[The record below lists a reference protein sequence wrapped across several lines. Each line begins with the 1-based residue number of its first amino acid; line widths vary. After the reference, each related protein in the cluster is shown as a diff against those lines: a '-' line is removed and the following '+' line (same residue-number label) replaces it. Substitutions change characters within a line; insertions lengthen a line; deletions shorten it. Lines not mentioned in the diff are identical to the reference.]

1 MEKIKIGKIVN
12 AVGLK
17 GEVKVYNYS
26 DSEEVYERTPEIY
39 AGDRLLKVQNVRM
52 QKNMVILKLSGIDD
66 RNAAEAHKARRA
78 AAKTVKAD
86 REDVP
91 AESALVN
98 WPVQIKLAPIQAPY
112 FEDADLLIAADC
124 SAYAYGNFHGD
135 FIDGKITLMGCPKL
149 DMVDYSEKLT
159 ELFTRNTIRSITLTR
174 MEVPCCGGLEYAVKQ
189 AVAASGK
196 DIPLKVVTIGINGDL
211 K

>member
-66 RNAAEAHKARRA
+66 RNAAEAAKGTELFITEADLPELPEGQFYIRDLIGMEVEEQGGSFHGFVTDVLQNTAQDIFEVKRDDG
-78 AAKTVKAD
+78 KTVLIPKVDAF
-86 REDVP
+86 
-91 AESALVN
+91 
-98 WPVQIKLAPIQAPY
+98 VQK
-112 FEDADLLIAADC
+112 
-124 SAYAYGNFHGD
+124 
-135 FIDGKITLMGCPKL
+135 IDGKERLITVTLIEG
-149 DMVDYSEKLT
+149 LT
-159 ELFTRNTIRSITLTR
+159 
-174 MEVPCCGGLEYAVKQ
+174 
-189 AVAASGK
+189 
-196 DIPLKVVTIGINGDL
+196 DL
-211 K
+211 

>member
-66 RNAAEAHKARRA
+66 RNAAEAAKGTELFITEADLPELPEGQFYIRDLIGMEVEEQGSFHGVVTDVLQNTAQDIFEVKRDDG
-78 AAKTVKAD
+78 KTVLIPKVDAF
-86 REDVP
+86 
-91 AESALVN
+91 
-98 WPVQIKLAPIQAPY
+98 VQK
-112 FEDADLLIAADC
+112 
-124 SAYAYGNFHGD
+124 
-135 FIDGKITLMGCPKL
+135 IDGKERLITVTLIEG
-149 DMVDYSEKLT
+149 LT
-159 ELFTRNTIRSITLTR
+159 
-174 MEVPCCGGLEYAVKQ
+174 
-189 AVAASGK
+189 
-196 DIPLKVVTIGINGDL
+196 DL
-211 K
+211 

>member
-66 RNAAEAHKARRA
+66 RNAAEA
-78 AAKTVKAD
+78 AK
-86 REDVP
+86 
-91 AESALVN
+91 
-98 WPVQIKLAPIQAPY
+98 
-112 FEDADLLIAADC
+112 
-124 SAYAYGNFHGD
+124 G
-135 FIDGKITLMGCPKL
+135 
-149 DMVDYSEKLT
+149 T
-159 ELFTRNTIRSITLTR
+159 ELFITEADLPELPEGQFYIRDLIGSYPKR
-174 MEVPCCGGLEYAVKQ
+174 MMISQRK
-189 AVAASGK
+189 
-196 DIPLKVVTIGINGDL
+196 N
-211 K
+211 

>member
-66 RNAAEAHKARRA
+66 RNAAEAAKGTELFITEADLPELPEGQFYIRDLIGMEVEEQGGSFHGVVTDDLQNTAQDIFEVKRDDG
-78 AAKTVKAD
+78 KTVLIPKVDAF
-86 REDVP
+86 
-91 AESALVN
+91 
-98 WPVQIKLAPIQAPY
+98 VQK
-112 FEDADLLIAADC
+112 
-124 SAYAYGNFHGD
+124 
-135 FIDGKITLMGCPKL
+135 IDGKERLITVTLIEG
-149 DMVDYSEKLT
+149 LT
-159 ELFTRNTIRSITLTR
+159 
-174 MEVPCCGGLEYAVKQ
+174 
-189 AVAASGK
+189 
-196 DIPLKVVTIGINGDL
+196 DL
-211 K
+211 

>member
-66 RNAAEAHKARRA
+66 RNAAEAAKGTELFITEADLPELPEGQFYIRDLIGMEVEEQGGSFHGVVTDVLQNIAQDIFEVKRDDG
-78 AAKTVKAD
+78 KTVLIPKVDAF
-86 REDVP
+86 
-91 AESALVN
+91 
-98 WPVQIKLAPIQAPY
+98 VQK
-112 FEDADLLIAADC
+112 
-124 SAYAYGNFHGD
+124 
-135 FIDGKITLMGCPKL
+135 IDGKERLITVTLIEG
-149 DMVDYSEKLT
+149 LT
-159 ELFTRNTIRSITLTR
+159 
-174 MEVPCCGGLEYAVKQ
+174 
-189 AVAASGK
+189 
-196 DIPLKVVTIGINGDL
+196 DL
-211 K
+211 